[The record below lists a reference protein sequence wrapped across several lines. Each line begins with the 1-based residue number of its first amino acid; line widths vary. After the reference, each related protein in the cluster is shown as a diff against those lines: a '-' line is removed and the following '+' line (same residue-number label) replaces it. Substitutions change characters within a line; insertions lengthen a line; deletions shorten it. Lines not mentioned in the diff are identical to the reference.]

1 MIEISEVLGTIK
13 GTFSD
18 IKKKLWVS
26 KNVTDLK
33 IDKNEKK
40 VLGTIRKMGDKN
52 SIGYSSL
59 TENAR
64 S

>member
-1 MIEISEVLGTIK
+1 MIEISKVLGTIK

-18 IKKKLWVS
+18 IKKKFWVS

-33 IDKNEKK
+33 IDKNEKE

-52 SIGYSSL
+52 SIGYSSF

>member
-33 IDKNEKK
+33 IDKNEKE
-40 VLGTIRKMGDKN
+40 G
-52 SIGYSSL
+52 SFGYHSKDG
-59 TENAR
+59 R
-64 S
+64 